1 MSDRSIY
8 NALIAGGM
16 TPAGACGM
24 MGNMYAE
31 SCLVSNNV
39 QDNCTL
45 SDHDYT
51 YAVNNGIITRWQ
63 FMADGFGYGLC
74 QWTYPGRKDHLYM
87 FAREAGVSIGNE
99 EMQVQFC
106 LWELKN
112 DGEFAELYKY
122 LCETNNVVEA
132 AERICKQYEKPKVN
146 NFQPRIEAARKY
158 FAELASDG
166 CNGDVCPITPAPIPE
181 GETCQISVRVLR
193 KGDKG
198 RDVFLLQCGLLDIGL
213 DLGEYGA
220 DGDFGKCTEDAVRE
234 LQKNCELEV
243 NGIADQAT
251 WQILFQ

>member
-1 MSDRSIY
+1 MSERSIY

-24 MGNMYAE
+24 MGNMFAE
-31 SCLVSNNV
+31 SDLVSNNV
-39 QDNCTL
+39 QNNCTM
-45 SDHDYT
+45 SDFDYT
-51 YAVNNGIITRWQ
+51 YAVDNGMITRCQ

-87 FAREAGVSIGNE
+87 FARDTGVSIGNE
-99 EMQVQFC
+99 DMQVQFC

-122 LCETNNVVEA
+122 ICETDNVTEA
-132 AERICKQYEKPKVN
+132 SERICKQYEKPKVN
-146 NFQPRIEAARKY
+146 NFQPRIEAARRY
-158 FAELASDG
+158 FAELASNG
-166 CNGDVCPITPAPIPE
+166 CVGDACPITPAPIPE
-181 GETCQISVRVLR
+181 GETCQISVRLLR

-198 RDVFLLQCGLLDIGL
+198 RDVFLLQCGLSDIGI
-213 DLGEYGA
+213 DCGQP
-220 DGDFGKCTEDAVRE
+220 DGDFGRKTDEAVRE

-243 NGIADQAT
+243 NGVTDQAT